1 MKAKVN
7 SMLERDN
14 KTIRRRCIYE
24 IYYFE
29 PCLLF
34 EIVEWLI
41 VYSLYQIKIKM
52 KFDENDKL
60 FNFPKIL

>member
-34 EIVEWLI
+34 EIVE
-41 VYSLYQIKIKM
+41 
-52 KFDENDKL
+52 
-60 FNFPKIL
+60 

>member
-7 SMLERDN
+7 SMSERDN

-29 PCLLF
+29 LCLLF